1 MNHDAKASYYVS
13 DIVYIYIFCHHCPVC
28 TYLIYVP
35 LHTHLYFA
43 ESSIN
48 TASETPNGDVEI
60 GTKPAK
66 LSSAWCVCRWLISC
80 MKKDDPAVA
89 ATTFQSNAPP
99 APEVHE
105 ETDRQTEGKMCI
117 CTQEVFHST
126 ACV

>member
-1 MNHDAKASYYVS
+1 MNHGAKASYYVC
-13 DIVYIYIFCHHCPVC
+13 DKCVHIHFLPPVC
-28 TYLIYVP
+28 TCLVCVP
-35 LHTHLYFA
+35 LPAHLFFA

-60 GTKPAK
+60 GTKPPK

-89 ATTFQSNAPP
+89 ATTFQNNTPP

-105 ETDRQTEGKMCI
+105 QIHKQKDREYLYT
-117 CTQEVFHST
+117 
-126 ACV
+126 